1 MTLAATLACASVT
14 TEPDL
19 ARQHL
24 VDTAAIQIDDLET
37 PAERF
42 EDLSQTG
49 QMAEFVDDQAGYGF
63 VVPSL
68 GKGDAELVRHFV
80 HGHPSRQKPGT
91 VRAPHRLRLGLALVR
106 PERSC
111 NRVQNVGRGHY
122 SLEVTIF
129 VVNEG
134 HRRLGF
140 AQDVQ
145 DVEGVD
151 RVGDNGRLPYMGADV
166 DGFSVQ
172 EGSQEIAYLHHAD
185 QFVGAGFADRKPR
198 MARGDQLLLYLG
210 VGVVEIEPVDL
221 GARRHERPRGPV
233 AEAEHRRD
241 HLLLVRLD
249 HAGGLRF
256 GDKRFDF
263 LIGDRV
269 LRLGRLPENPE
280 YEPRGGVKQP
290 HQRRCDPRDNG
301 HRGRH
306 PAGYGLSVSQREILW
321 QKLPDDDRKIGDQAD
336 DDAVTHRIRN
346 GERKSSGKENVFQ
359 ALPQSGAGE
368 RSREDADKR
377 YADLHRRQETAGV
390 VGKGQGGRRA
400 APAVVR

>member
-68 GKGDAELVRHFV
+68 GKGDAELARHFV

-185 QFVGAGFADRKPR
+185 QFVGAGFADRKSDI
-198 MARGDQLLLYLG
+198 AIYIVAGFEDSEALIAKLGKCKTTKSCLYVKRLADIDPG
-210 VGVVEIEPVDL
+210 VLEALVS
-221 GARRHERPRGPV
+221 RSV
-233 AEAEHRRD
+233 AEMRR
-241 HLLLVRLD
+241 
-249 HAGGLRF
+249 
-256 GDKRFDF
+256 
-263 LIGDRV
+263 
-269 LRLGRLPENPE
+269 
-280 YEPRGGVKQP
+280 
-290 HQRRCDPRDNG
+290 
-301 HRGRH
+301 
-306 PAGYGLSVSQREILW
+306 
-321 QKLPDDDRKIGDQAD
+321 
-336 DDAVTHRIRN
+336 
-346 GERKSSGKENVFQ
+346 
-359 ALPQSGAGE
+359 
-368 RSREDADKR
+368 R
-377 YADLHRRQETAGV
+377 Y
-390 VGKGQGGRRA
+390 
-400 APAVVR
+400 P